1 MAGIACLSIQWH
13 TASPPTS
20 RDLSI
25 SSPDDQRSSTSAI
38 SRILHGRW
46 VFLSRSRRSWGCER
60 RFPSAK
66 RLLIYLCWGRLSNPH
81 VAPPAAS
88 ERSTRPP
95 WVRCHVSISF
105 PRRDALCQNV
115 SSGAALRYGD
125 PPHGGMAP
133 KGTFQGNPGVDLT
146 VDVRSAGRGFGGAL
160 LADALLRV
168 RRSEMA
174 AYALVVDAKDDP
186 AVAFYEHHGLIRLPG
201 RRMTLS
207 LPIPSICR

>member
-1 MAGIACLSIQWH
+1 
-13 TASPPTS
+13 
-20 RDLSI
+20 
-25 SSPDDQRSSTSAI
+25 
-38 SRILHGRW
+38 
-46 VFLSRSRRSWGCER
+46 
-60 RFPSAK
+60 
-66 RLLIYLCWGRLSNPH
+66 
-81 VAPPAAS
+81 
-88 ERSTRPP
+88 
-95 WVRCHVSISF
+95 
-105 PRRDALCQNV
+105 
-115 SSGAALRYGD
+115 
-125 PPHGGMAP
+125 MAP